1 MTTIFLIFRF
11 TWMESLDFNLCIL
24 SIFMIKEGMLLI
36 FVLRDV
42 ISYYSQTI
50 VDRLQGKKLK
60 IEDDSYVKKIC

>member
-1 MTTIFLIFRF
+1 
-11 TWMESLDFNLCIL
+11 
-24 SIFMIKEGMLLI
+24 MIKEGMLLI

-42 ISYYSQTI
+42 VSYYSQTI